1 MEKSSARLKVFAIL
15 VLVMFAALS
24 TRLWFLQVLATQV
37 YAEEAQ
43 NNGVRSVAI
52 DALRGQI
59 WTEDQYGKPNGQPLV
74 QNRSSLEV
82 RVDKQELEESGIA
95 EQVLGEL
102 SAMLD
107 IPVKQIRRD
116 LESKLYFDYQP
127 KPVAEFVDEEVAF
140 AIRERQ
146 EHFPGVQVRNASV
159 REYPMGTTASH
170 MVGWV
175 GQVQRAQLEQDEFPT
190 CDGSGPSTRCY
201 GPNDLA
207 GQTGLEAQ
215 YEKWLRGR
223 KGFQRYV
230 VNSDGERIR
239 DLGGQQPTP
248 GGDLVLTIDSE
259 WQRAAEEHLEESI
272 LRTRQVFDEDSSS
285 YFKADAGVVIVL
297 DVETGGLKAMASWPD
312 YDPRWFVRGL
322 KRDEVCYLGLNEK
335 CSGAD
340 KVAPLLNRAYQE
352 VYLPGSA
359 FKPFTALAAVKEGYA
374 DLGTGYACPSE
385 YVHPGDES
393 GASFSNWSSQDLY
406 PGSLAE
412 HLIISCDSSFYAWGS
427 DFWFRYQNDQLGENN
442 EPLQKDLRAWGFE
455 RPTGVDMPGEA
466 SGFLPD
472 AEWGNA
478 DEQKDL
484 FGQGGWNPG
493 GYILTMIGSGYMS
506 VTPLQLA
513 TAYGAI
519 ANEGHMCRPH
529 VVDRVMA
536 SDGETQLRKVNGQ
549 CDRTVPYTRAELD
562 YVRNALT
569 QVPLRG
575 TARSAFYGFPLDE
588 IPVAG
593 KTGTAFRGDQFQ
605 DTSWFAAMV
614 PANDPKYVVVAM
626 VEQAGFGSDV
636 AAPLVRRMIET
647 MYGIES
653 DAPVVTQTGQD

>member
-1 MEKSSARLKVFAIL
+1 VEKSSARLKVFAVL

-43 NNGVRSVAI
+43 NNGVRTVTI
-52 DALRGQI
+52 DALRGEI
-59 WTEDQYGKPNGQPLV
+59 WTADQYGKPNGIPLV
-74 QNRSSLEV
+74 KNRSSLEV
-82 RVDKQELEESGIA
+82 RVDKQELEASGMA
-95 EQVLGEL
+95 EQVLGQL
-102 SAMLD
+102 STLLD
-107 IPVKQIRRD
+107 VPVRRIRAD
-116 LESKLYFDYQP
+116 LESKVYYDYQP
-127 KPVAEFVDEEVAF
+127 KPIAEFVPEEVAF

-146 EHFPGVQVRNASV
+146 EQFPGVQVRNTSV
-159 REYPMGTTASH
+159 REYPMARTASH

-175 GQVQRAQLEQDEFPT
+175 GQVQAPQLEQPQFR
-190 CDGSGPSTRCY
+190 SY
-201 GPNDLA
+201 GPNDMA
-207 GQTGLEAQ
+207 GQAGLEAQ
-215 YEKWLRGR
+215 YERWLRGT
-223 KGFQRYV
+223 KGLQRYV

-239 DLGGQQPTP
+239 DLGGREPTP

-259 WQRAAEEHLEESI
+259 WQRAAEDALEESI
-272 LRTRQVFDEDSSS
+272 YRTRQVFDEDGGT
-285 YFKADAGVVIVL
+285 YFKADAGVVVVL

-312 YDPRWFVRGL
+312 YDPRWYVSGPTKAQL
-322 KRDEVCYLGLNEK
+322 CYLGIPPDK
-335 CSGAD
+335 CSGANSA
-340 KVAPLLNRAYQE
+340 APLLDRAYQE
-352 VYLPGSA
+352 VYLPGST

-374 DLGTGYACPSE
+374 NLSTGYACPSE
-385 YVHPGDES
+385 YVHPGDTS
-393 GASFSNWSSQDLY
+393 GASFSNWSDQDLY

-455 RPTGVDMPGEA
+455 QPTGIDLPGEA
-466 SGFLPD
+466 QGFLPD
-472 AEWGNA
+472 AKWGNDPA
-478 DEQKDL
+478 QEDL
-484 FGQGGWNPG
+484 FGKGGWNPG

-513 TAYGAI
+513 TAYAAI
-519 ANEGHMCRPH
+519 ANEGHVCRPH

-536 SDGETQLRKVNGQ
+536 SDGETVLKKVGGR
-549 CDRTVPYTRAELD
+549 CDRTVPYTKAQLD

-575 TARSAFYGFPLDE
+575 TARSAFLGFPLGE

-593 KTGTAFRGDQFQ
+593 KTGTAFRGNNFQ
-605 DTSWFAAMV
+605 DTSWFASIV

-626 VEQAGFGSDV
+626 VEEAGFGSDV

-647 MYGIES
+647 MYGIE
-653 DAPVVTQTGQD
+653 PGGQIITQTGQD